1 MSIYGEA
8 KEVIGLRYKT
18 GECIYT
24 TCEDKA
30 HNRAFWG
37 NHLLEF
43 EILKTIW
50 KALTIETEQKDAIHF
65 DQKN

>member
-1 MSIYGEA
+1 MHGEA
-8 KEVIGLRYKT
+8 EEVIGLRDKT

-24 TCEDKA
+24 TLEDKA
-30 HNRAFWG
+30 HNRAFGW

-50 KALTIETEQKDAIHF
+50 KALTIEAEQKDAIHS
-65 DQKN
+65 DWP